1 MDYAARMAAWQAVHI
16 LAALWVVIVFV
27 SQAAIYRRTLRFTWE
42 QAWLTCLFAN
52 LVGFAGSGILAAVVG
67 AFTGRLRANSRGA
80 LILEFAVFALATALE
95 VLVVVRFN
103 ARCPDR
109 RRLYRVAVVV
119 NTLTNAVPIVAVRM
133 IGSFMG

>member
-27 SQAAIYRRTLRFTWE
+27 SQAAIYRRVLRFTWE
-42 QAWLTCLFAN
+42 QACLTCLFAN
-52 LVGFAGSGILAAVVG
+52 LIGFAGSGLLAALVWS
-67 AFTGRLRANSRGA
+67 FTGRLGPSSPDA
-80 LILEFAVFALATALE
+80 LLLEIATFIVATALE

-109 RRLYRVAVVV
+109 RRLYRVAVIL
-119 NTLTNAVPIVAVRM
+119 NALTNAVPIVAVKL